1 MFDMCSH
8 SIVNQ
13 AEYTSTEYAADL
25 KHIQA
30 GAGIEVHVDPLVFPC
45 TKLTGLRYNF
55 IKKDSY
61 KVNSIQKATMNVMNL
76 ICICNVLHTDD
87 ILI

>member
-8 SIVNQ
+8 TIVNQ
-13 AEYTSTEYAADL
+13 AEYTSTGYTAAL

-30 GAGIEVHVDPLVFPC
+30 GTGIEMHLDLLVFPC
-45 TKLTGLRYNF
+45 TKLTGLHYNF
-55 IKKDSY
+55 TEKDSY
-61 KVNSIQKATMNVMNL
+61 KVNSIQKATMSVMNL
-76 ICICNVLHTDD
+76 IGICNVLHTD